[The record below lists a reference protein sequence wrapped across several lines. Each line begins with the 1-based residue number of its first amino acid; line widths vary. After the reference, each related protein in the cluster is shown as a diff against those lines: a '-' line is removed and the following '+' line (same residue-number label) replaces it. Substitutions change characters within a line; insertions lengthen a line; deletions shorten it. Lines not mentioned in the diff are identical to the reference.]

1 MAGNTKNLGQ
11 VAGVYIGNTPPEN
24 IILIWYDNTPSQMRH
39 KIYDPGLSQWV
50 VLDQNVISLIT
61 YSELVNIAKNV
72 GLSIGQYF
80 QIKDKGNALA
90 LAITTTKVQYDDELG
105 NILIDDLGTNIQ
117 YHVTSSNLLVDDVA
131 GVFDTVNKKL
141 VFQFKEMVPDF
152 TADDYIMGKVQR
164 NNVWSLAKYRLSS
177 FLSKVTGNSI
187 SWNGGFF
194 FNFGDALKAQLDK
207 KGGVVAKDTYDTD
220 MQKVNQDIANV
231 GKANQQIID
240 NANKAITEATSD
252 TAIYAK
258 KSPALETGGEPTD
271 AAKGDN
277 LLTILSKFQR
287 YITRFKYAT
296 GIRVSQDFTD
306 AVQPEYVNNNDTVD
320 SALRKI
326 QYWLKNAGTGSKL
339 SPDWAPKDYA
349 GTIADV
355 AGGDSLDEAFAK
367 AIGKLNQIG
376 DISNGLVQSKA
387 TVNGST
393 YTRRTQL
400 NLGNG
405 SLTFN
410 RDATS
415 PGSQQNVTL
424 SKDSGLYMNNSAGKS
439 ARLSAEGL
447 RLDALTNQAFQLPSY
462 EDYWGFGTIYGA
474 AAALFTGQ
482 GTNLGGY
489 TSVGIA
495 AAISALCTQ
504 GSLLSGIDV
513 FDAYFAKLKGGSV
526 SYGRANMQQTD
537 LYLANDC
544 SFVTCTN
551 TENRN
556 LFLPSSPLDGQM
568 IIVNQVNSANVAV
581 QGNGRKIVDN
591 EDVDYVNVGGARR
604 VVIFLYHG
612 SLSSS
617 SGSGAWLFFRWTR

>member
-220 MQKVNQDIANV
+220 MQKVNQDISNV
-231 GKANQQIID
+231 GKTNQQIID
-240 NANKAITEATSD
+240 NANKAITDATSD

-271 AAKGDN
+271 AAKGDS

-296 GIRVSQDFTD
+296 GIRVSQGFTD

-339 SPDWAPKDYA
+339 SPDWTPKDYA

-376 DISNGLVQSKA
+376 TISNGQVCSKA
-387 TVNGST
+387 TTSGGTS
-393 YTRRTQL
+393 RTVF
-400 NLGNG
+400 NLASAILSFYRDGTSGHNV
-405 SLTFN
+405 SL
-410 RDATS
+410 S
-415 PGSQQNVTL
+415 SSSGL
-424 SKDSGLYMNNSAGKS
+424 SIKDSNNYGLVANGDGLDFQSQTQQIFDIPAYEKSGLSNVYGGASALYRGRAIS
-439 ARLSAEGL
+439 TVPGYAS
-447 RLDALTNQAFQLPSY
+447 
-462 EDYWGFGTIYGA
+462 
-474 AAALFTGQ
+474 
-482 GTNLGGY
+482 LG
-489 TSVGIA
+489 I
-495 AAISALCTQ
+495 ISALSAVCNWNGLTPSEGYQ
-504 GSLLSGIDV
+504 V
-513 FDAYFAKLKGGSV
+513 FDAYFANFKAGGLSLGLIHL
-526 SYGRANMQQTD
+526 SSTD
-537 LYLANDC
+537 LYLDTDC
-544 SFVTCTN
+544 SFVSCTN
-551 TENRN
+551 SENKN
-556 LFLPSSPLDGQM
+556 VFLPADPHDGQL
-568 IIVNQVNSANVAV
+568 IIVNQVNSANITVH
-581 QGNGRKIVDN
+581 GNGRRICDNANVDS
-591 EDVDYVNVGGARR
+591 VNIGSARSCG
-604 VVIFLYHG
+604 IFVFNPNIATDPGYKWG
-612 SLSSS
+612 M
-617 SGSGAWLFFRWTR
+617 WVFERWNR

>member
-11 VAGVYIGNTPPEN
+11 VAGVFIGNTPPEN

-61 YSELVNIAKNV
+61 YSELVNLAKNV

-194 FNFGDALKAQLDK
+194 FDFLSALKGQLDK

-220 MQKVNQDIANV
+220 MQTVNQNIQNV
-231 GKANQQIID
+231 GKANQEIIS
-240 NANKAITEATSD
+240 NANKAITDATSD

-271 AAKGDN
+271 AAKGDT

-296 GIRVSQDFTD
+296 GIRVSTDFTD
-306 AVQPEYVNNNDTVD
+306 AVLPEYVNNNDTVD

-326 QYWLKNAGTGSKL
+326 EYWLKNAGTGSKL
-339 SPDWAPKDYA
+339 SPGWEPKDYSGA
-349 GTIADV
+349 ITDV
-355 AGGDSLDEAFAK
+355 AGGNSLDEAFAK

-376 DISNGLVQSKA
+376 DISNGLIQSKA

-393 YTRRTQL
+393 YTRRTQF

-410 RDATS
+410 RDVTS
-415 PGSQQNVTL
+415 PGSQQSVTL
-424 SKDSGLYMNNSAGKS
+424 SKDSGLYMSNSDGKS
-439 ARLSAEGL
+439 LRASAEGISL
-447 RLDALTNQAFQLPSY
+447 RALTNQGFQLPSY
-462 EDYWGFGTIYGA
+462 EDYWGWGTIYGA

-482 GTNLGGY
+482 GTQLGGY

-504 GSLLSGIDV
+504 GSLSGVDV

-526 SYGRANMQQTD
+526 SYGRANIQQTD

-604 VVIFLYHG
+604 VAIFLYHG

-617 SGSGAWLFFRWTR
+617 SGSGAWLFFRWAR

>member
-39 KIYDPGLSQWV
+39 KVYDPGLNQWV

-72 GLSIGQYF
+72 GLAIGQWF

-90 LAITTTKVQYDDELG
+90 LAITTTKVQYDDDLG

-117 YHVTSSNLLVDDVA
+117 YHVTSSNLLIDEVS

-141 VFQFKEMVPDF
+141 VFQFNEQTPDY
-152 TADDYIMGKVQR
+152 TADDYILGKVKR
-164 NNVWSLAKYRLSS
+164 NNVWSLAKYKLSS

-187 SWNGGFF
+187 TWNGGFF
-194 FNFGDALKAQLDK
+194 FNFLAALKEQLDK
-207 KGGVVAKDTYDTD
+207 KGGVVAKDSYDKDMEQISTD
-220 MQKVNQDIANV
+220 INNV
-231 GKANQQIID
+231 GKANQEIIS
-240 NANKAITEATSD
+240 NANKAIANATSD
-252 TAIYAK
+252 AAIYDK
-258 KSPALETGGEPTD
+258 KAPALETGGEPTD
-271 AAKGDN
+271 AAKGDK
-277 LLTILSKFQR
+277 LITILSKFQR
-287 YITRFKYAT
+287 YITKFKYAT

-326 QYWLKNAGTGSKL
+326 QYWLKNAGKGSKL
-339 SPDWAPKDYA
+339 SSDWAPKDYT
-349 GTIADV
+349 GTVADV
-355 AGGDSLDEAFAK
+355 AAGDTLDEAFAK
-367 AIGKLNQIG
+367 AQAKFNQIG
-376 DISNGLVQSKA
+376 DITNGRIVSKG
-387 TVNGST
+387 TVVGST
-393 YTRRTQL
+393 TPRTAI
-400 NLGNG
+400 NLATGAINI
-405 SLTFN
+405 N
-410 RDATS
+410 RDVTN
-415 PGSQQNVTL
+415 PGTQQNVIL
-424 SKDSGLYMNNSAGKS
+424 NKDNGLYMQNSAGKYT
-439 ARLSAEGL
+439 RLSGEGL
-447 RLDALTNQAFQLPSY
+447 YLNAYTNQGFQLPSY
-462 EDYWGFGTIYGA
+462 EDYWGFGTIHGA
-474 AAALFTGQ
+474 AAAMFVGQ
-482 GTNLGGY
+482 GTPLRGY
-489 TSVGIA
+489 TSVKIA

-504 GSLLSGIDV
+504 GSLSGVDV
-513 FDAYFAKLKGGSV
+513 FDAYFAKLKGGSI

-604 VVIFLYHG
+604 VAIFLYHS

-617 SGSGAWLFFRWTR
+617 AGSGAWLFFRWAR

>member
-1 MAGNTKNLGQ
+1 MAGTKNIGQ
-11 VAGVYIGNTPPEN
+11 VAGVHIGNTPPEN

-39 KIYDPGLSQWV
+39 KVYDQVLGQWV
-50 VLDQNVISLIT
+50 VLDQSVISLIT

-117 YHVTSSNLLVDDVA
+117 YHVTSSNLLIDDVA
-131 GVFDTVNKKL
+131 GVFDEVNKKL
-141 VFQFKEMVPDF
+141 VFQFNEMVPDF

-164 NNVWSLAKYRLSS
+164 NNVWRLAKYRLSS

-194 FNFGDALKAQLDK
+194 FNFGEALKGQLDK

-220 MQKVNQDIANV
+220 MQTVNQNIQNV
-231 GKANQQIID
+231 GKANQEIID

-252 TAIYAK
+252 KAIYNK
-258 KSPALETGGEPTD
+258 KSDALETGGEPTD
-271 AAKGDN
+271 AAKGDT
-277 LLTILSKFQR
+277 LFTILSKFQR
-287 YITRFKYAT
+287 YITRFKFAT
-296 GIRVSQDFTD
+296 GIRVSTDFTD
-306 AVQPEYVNNNDTVD
+306 AVMPEYVNNNDTVD

-339 SPDWAPKDYA
+339 SPNWAPKDYTGA
-349 GTIADV
+349 ISDV

-387 TVNGST
+387 TVDGST

-410 RDATS
+410 RDVTS
-415 PGSQQNVTL
+415 PGSQQAVTL
-424 SKDSGLYMNNSAGKS
+424 SKDSGLYMSNSSGKS

-447 RLDALTNQAFQLPSY
+447 RLDALTNQGFQLPGY
-462 EDYWGFGTIYGA
+462 EDYWGLGVFYGA

-482 GTNLGGY
+482 GTKLGGY
-489 TSVGIA
+489 TSVKIA
-495 AAISALCTQ
+495 AAISALCTA
-504 GSLLSGIDV
+504 GSLSGIDV

-526 SYGRANMQQTD
+526 SYGRANMQQSD
-537 LYLANDC
+537 LWLANDC

-556 LFLPSSPLDGQM
+556 LYLPSSPLDGQM
-568 IIVNQVNSANVAV
+568 VIVNQVNSANVAV

-604 VVIFLYHG
+604 VAIFLYHG

-617 SGSGAWLFFRWTR
+617 AGSGAWLFFRWAR

>member
-39 KIYDPGLSQWV
+39 KVYDPGLSQWI
-50 VLDQNVISLIT
+50 VLDQSIISLIT
-61 YSELVNIAKNV
+61 YSELVNMAKNV

-141 VFQFKEMVPDF
+141 VFQFNEMVPDF

-194 FNFGDALKAQLDK
+194 FDFLSALKGQLDK

-220 MQKVNQDIANV
+220 MQTVNKNIQNV
-231 GKANQQIID
+231 GKENQQIIE
-240 NANKAITEATSD
+240 NANKAITNAT
-252 TAIYAK
+252 TAEAIYAK

-271 AAKGDN
+271 AAKGDS

-296 GIRVSQDFTD
+296 GIRISQDFTD
-306 AVQPEYVNNNDTVD
+306 AVNPEYVNNNDTVD
-320 SALRKI
+320 SAIRKI
-326 QYWLKNAGTGSKL
+326 QYWLKNAGKGSKL
-339 SPDWAPKDYA
+339 SSDWAPKDYA
-349 GTIADV
+349 GNIADV

-367 AIGKLNQIG
+367 AVGKLNQIG
-376 DISNGLVQSKA
+376 DISNGLIQSKA

-393 YTRRTQL
+393 SRRTSF
-400 NLGNG
+400 NLALGR
-405 SLTFN
+405 LMFN
-410 RDATS
+410 RDLTS
-415 PGSQQNVTL
+415 PGSQQNVQL
-424 SKDSGLYMNNSAGKS
+424 DVSSGLYMNNSSGKS
-439 ARLSAEGL
+439 SRLSAEGL
-447 RLDALTNQAFQLPSY
+447 RLDTLTNQGFQLPSY

-474 AAALFTGQ
+474 AAALFVGQ
-482 GTNLGGY
+482 GAQLGGY
-489 TSVGIA
+489 TSVKIA

-504 GSLLSGIDV
+504 GSLSGVDV

-568 IIVNQVNSANVAV
+568 IMVNQVNSANVAV

-604 VVIFLYHG
+604 IAIFLYHG
-612 SLSSS
+612 SLTSSA
-617 SGSGAWLFFRWTR
+617 GAGAWLFFRWAR

>member
-1 MAGNTKNLGQ
+1 MGATKNLGQ
-11 VAGVYIGNTPPEN
+11 VAGVHIGSTPPDN
-24 IILIWYDNTPSQMRH
+24 VILIWYDNTPSQQRH
-39 KIYDPGLSQWV
+39 KVYDPTLKQWV
-50 VLDQNVISLIT
+50 VLDQTTISAIT
-61 YSELVNIAKNV
+61 YSELVNMAKNT
-72 GLSIGQYF
+72 GLSVGEWF
-80 QIKDKGNALA
+80 QITDRSNALA
-90 LAITTTKVQYDDELG
+90 LAITSTKVQYSDALG

-117 YHVTSSNLLVDDVA
+117 YHVTSSNLSIDDVIGA
-131 GVFDTVNKKL
+131 FDEVNKKL
-141 VFQFKEMVPDF
+141 VFQFNEVVPDM
-152 TADDYIMGKVQR
+152 TADDYVLGKIQR

-194 FNFGDALKAQLDK
+194 FNFTSAIKGILDK
-207 KGGVVAKDTYDTD
+207 KGGVVAKDTYDSD
-220 MQKVNQDIANV
+220 MQTLNTSIQNV
-231 GKANQQIID
+231 GKENQNIIK
-240 NANKAITEATSD
+240 NAQDALDKAVAPDQFYAT
-252 TAIYAK
+252 

-271 AAKGDN
+271 AAKGDA

-296 GIRVSQDFTD
+296 GIRVSTDFTD
-306 AVQPEYVNNNDTVD
+306 AVNPEYVNNNDTVD

-339 SPDWAPKDYA
+339 SPDWAPKDYT

-526 SYGRANMQQTD
+526 SYGRANIQQTD

-604 VVIFLYHG
+604 VAIFLYHG

-617 SGSGAWLFFRWTR
+617 SGSGAWLFFRWAR

>member
-61 YSELVNIAKNV
+61 YSELINIAKNV

-80 QIKDKGNALA
+80 QIKDKGNTLA

-117 YHVTSSNLLVDDVA
+117 YHVTSSNLLVDDIA
-131 GVFDTVNKKL
+131 GVFDVVNKKL

-177 FLSKVTGNSI
+177 FLSKVSGNSI

-194 FNFGDALKAQLDK
+194 FDFLSALKAQLDK

-220 MQKVNQDIANV
+220 MQTVNQNIQNV

-252 TAIYAK
+252 TAIYGK

-271 AAKGDN
+271 AAKGDS

-296 GIRVSQDFTD
+296 GIRVSTDFTD
-306 AVQPEYVNNNDTVD
+306 AVLPEYVNNNDTVD

-339 SPDWAPKDYA
+339 SPDWAPKDYT
-349 GTIADV
+349 GVIADV

-376 DISNGLVQSKA
+376 DISNGNIQSKA
-387 TVNGST
+387 TVTGST

-400 NLGNG
+400 NLGYG

-410 RDATS
+410 RDVTS
-415 PGSQQNVTL
+415 PGTQQNVTL

-439 ARLSAEGL
+439 ARFSAEGL
-447 RLDALTNQAFQLPSY
+447 RLDALTNQGFQLPSY
-462 EDYWGFGTIYGA
+462 EDYWGWGTIYGA
-474 AAALFTGQ
+474 AAALFVGQ
-482 GTNLGGY
+482 GTQLGGY

-504 GSLLSGIDV
+504 GSLSGVDV

-568 IIVNQVNSANVAV
+568 VMVNQVNSANVAV

-591 EDVDYVNVGGARR
+591 EDADYVNVGGARR
-604 VVIFLYHG
+604 IAIFLYHS

-617 SGSGAWLFFRWTR
+617 SGSGAWLFFRWSR

>member
-1 MAGNTKNLGQ
+1 MGATKNLGQ
-11 VAGVYIGNTPPEN
+11 VAGVHIGSTPPDN
-24 IILIWYDNTPSQMRH
+24 VILIWYDNTPSQQRH
-39 KIYDPGLSQWV
+39 KVYDPTLKQWV
-50 VLDQNVISLIT
+50 VLDQTTISAIT
-61 YSELVNIAKNV
+61 YSELVNMAKNT
-72 GLSIGQYF
+72 GLSVGEWF
-80 QIKDKGNALA
+80 QITDRSNALA
-90 LAITTTKVQYDDELG
+90 LAITSTKVQYSDALG

-117 YHVTSSNLLVDDVA
+117 YHVTSSNLSIDDVI
-131 GVFDTVNKKL
+131 GVFDEVNKKL
-141 VFQFKEMVPDF
+141 VFQFNEVVPDM
-152 TADDYIMGKVQR
+152 TADDYVLGKIQR

-194 FNFGDALKAQLDK
+194 FNFTAAIKGILDK
-207 KGGVVAKDTYDTD
+207 KGGVVAKDTYDSD
-220 MQKVNQDIANV
+220 MQTLNTSIQNV
-231 GKANQQIID
+231 GKENQNIIK
-240 NANKAITEATSD
+240 NAQDALDKAVAPDQFYAT
-252 TAIYAK
+252 

-271 AAKGDN
+271 AAKGDA

-296 GIRVSQDFTD
+296 GIRVSTDFTD
-306 AVQPEYVNNNDTVD
+306 AVNPEYVNNNDTVD

-326 QYWLKNAGTGSKL
+326 QYWLKHAGTGSKL

-349 GTIADV
+349 GSIVDV

-410 RDATS
+410 RDVTS

-424 SKDSGLYMNNSAGKS
+424 SKDSGLYMNNSAGK
-439 ARLSAEGL
+439 ALRASAEGI
-447 RLDALTNQAFQLPSY
+447 RLDSLTNQGFQLPSY
-462 EDYWGFGTIYGA
+462 EDYWGWGTIYGA
-474 AAALFTGQ
+474 AAALFVGQ
-482 GTNLGGY
+482 GTQLGGY

-504 GSLLSGIDV
+504 GSLSGVDV

-604 VVIFLYHG
+604 VAIFLYHG

-617 SGSGAWLFFRWTR
+617 SGSGAWLFFRWAR

>member
-72 GLSIGQYF
+72 GLSIGQFF

-141 VFQFKEMVPDF
+141 VFQFNEMVPDF
-152 TADDYIMGKVQR
+152 TADDYVMGKVQR

-177 FLSKVTGNSI
+177 FLSKVSGNSI

-194 FNFGDALKAQLDK
+194 FDFLSALKAQLDK

-252 TAIYAK
+252 TAIYDK
-258 KSPALETGGEPTD
+258 KSPTLETGGEPTD
-271 AAKGDN
+271 AAKGDS

-349 GTIADV
+349 GTITDV

-376 DISNGLVQSKA
+376 TISNGQVRSKA
-387 TVNGST
+387 TTSGGTS
-393 YTRRTQL
+393 RTIF
-400 NLGNG
+400 NLASAILSFYRDGTSGHNV
-405 SLTFN
+405 SL
-410 RDATS
+410 S
-415 PGSQQNVTL
+415 S
-424 SKDSGLYMNNSAGKS
+424 SSGLSIKNSNNYGLVANGDGLDFQSQTQQIFDIPAYEKSGLSNVCGGTSALYRGKAIS
-439 ARLSAEGL
+439 TA
-447 RLDALTNQAFQLPSY
+447 P
-462 EDYWGFGTIYGA
+462 
-474 AAALFTGQ
+474 
-482 GTNLGGY
+482 GY
-489 TSVGIA
+489 TSLGI
-495 AAISALCTQ
+495 ISALSAVCNWNGLTP
-504 GSLLSGIDV
+504 SGGYQV
-513 FDAYFAKLKGGSV
+513 FDAYFANFKAGGLSLGLIHL
-526 SYGRANMQQTD
+526 SSTD
-537 LYLANDC
+537 LYLDTDC
-544 SFVTCTN
+544 SFVSCTN
-551 TENRN
+551 SENKN
-556 LFLPSSPLDGQM
+556 VFLPADPHDGQL
-568 IIVNQVNSANVAV
+568 IIVNQVNSANITVH
-581 QGNGRKIVDN
+581 GNGRRICDN
-591 EDVDYVNVGGARR
+591 TNVNSVNIGSERR
-604 VVIFLYHG
+604 CGIFVFNPNIATDPGYKWG
-612 SLSSS
+612 I
-617 SGSGAWLFFRWTR
+617 WVFERWSR

>member
-1 MAGNTKNLGQ
+1 MGATKNLGQ
-11 VAGVYIGNTPPEN
+11 VAGVHIGSTPPDN
-24 IILIWYDNTPSQMRH
+24 VILIWYDNTPSQQRH
-39 KIYDPGLSQWV
+39 KVYDPTLKQWV
-50 VLDQNVISLIT
+50 VLDQTTISAIT
-61 YSELVNIAKNV
+61 YSELVNMAKNT
-72 GLSIGQYF
+72 GLSVGEWF
-80 QIKDKGNALA
+80 QITDRSNALA
-90 LAITTTKVQYDDELG
+90 LAITSTKVQYSDALG

-117 YHVTSSNLLVDDVA
+117 YHVTSSNLSIDDVI
-131 GVFDTVNKKL
+131 GVFDEVNKKL
-141 VFQFKEMVPDF
+141 VFQFNEVVPDM
-152 TADDYIMGKVQR
+152 TADDYVLGKIQR

-194 FNFGDALKAQLDK
+194 FNFTAAIKGILDK
-207 KGGVVAKDTYDTD
+207 KGGVVAKDTYDSD
-220 MQKVNQDIANV
+220 MQTLNTSIQNV
-231 GKANQQIID
+231 GKENQNIIK
-240 NANKAITEATSD
+240 NAQDALDKAVAPDQFYAT
-252 TAIYAK
+252 

-271 AAKGDN
+271 AAKGDA

-287 YITRFKYAT
+287 YIIRFKYAT
-296 GIRVSQDFTD
+296 GIRVSTDFTD
-306 AVQPEYVNNNDTVD
+306 AVNPEYVNNNDTVD
-320 SALRKI
+320 SALRKM
-326 QYWLKNAGTGSKL
+326 QYWLKHAGTGSKL

-349 GTIADV
+349 GSIVDV
-355 AGGDSLDEAFAK
+355 EGGDSLDEAFAK

-424 SKDSGLYMNNSAGKS
+424 SKDSGLYMNNSDGK
-439 ARLSAEGL
+439 ALRASAEGI
-447 RLDALTNQAFQLPSY
+447 RLDALTNQGFQLPSY
-462 EDYWGFGTIYGA
+462 EDYWGWGTIYGA
-474 AAALFTGQ
+474 AAALFVGQ
-482 GTNLGGY
+482 GTQLGGY

-504 GSLLSGIDV
+504 GSLSGIDV

-537 LYLANDC
+537 LYIANDC

-581 QGNGRKIVDN
+581 QGNGRKIIDN

-604 VVIFLYHG
+604 VAIFLYHG

-617 SGSGAWLFFRWTR
+617 SGSGAWLFFRWAR

>member
-1 MAGNTKNLGQ
+1 MGATKNLGQ
-11 VAGVYIGNTPPEN
+11 VAGVHIGSTPPDN
-24 IILIWYDNTPSQMRH
+24 VILIWYDNTPSQQRH
-39 KIYDPGLSQWV
+39 KVYDPTLKQWV
-50 VLDQNVISLIT
+50 VLDQTTISAIT
-61 YSELVNIAKNV
+61 YSELVNMAKNT
-72 GLSIGQYF
+72 GLSVGEWF
-80 QIKDKGNALA
+80 QITDRSNALA
-90 LAITTTKVQYDDELG
+90 LAITSTKVQYSDALG

-117 YHVTSSNLLVDDVA
+117 YHVTSSNLSIDDVI
-131 GVFDTVNKKL
+131 GVFDEVNKKL
-141 VFQFKEMVPDF
+141 VFQFNEVVPDM
-152 TADDYIMGKVQR
+152 TADDYVLGKIQR

-194 FNFGDALKAQLDK
+194 FNFTAAIKGILDK
-207 KGGVVAKDTYDTD
+207 KGGVVAKDTYDSD
-220 MQKVNQDIANV
+220 MQTLNTSIQNV
-231 GKANQQIID
+231 GKENQNIIK
-240 NANKAITEATSD
+240 NAQDALDKAVAPDQFYAT
-252 TAIYAK
+252 

-271 AAKGDN
+271 AAKGDA

-296 GIRVSQDFTD
+296 GIRVSTDFTD
-306 AVQPEYVNNNDTVD
+306 AVNPEYVNNNDTVD

-326 QYWLKNAGTGSKL
+326 QYWLKHAGTGSKL

-349 GTIADV
+349 GSIVDV

-424 SKDSGLYMNNSAGKS
+424 SKDSGLYMNNSAGKVLR
-439 ARLSAEGL
+439 ASAEGI
-447 RLDALTNQAFQLPSY
+447 RLDALTNQGFQLPSY
-462 EDYWGFGTIYGA
+462 EDYWGWGTIYGA
-474 AAALFTGQ
+474 AAALFVGQ
-482 GTNLGGY
+482 GTQLGGY

-504 GSLLSGIDV
+504 GSLSGVDV
-513 FDAYFAKLKGGSV
+513 FDAYFAKLKGGSI

-604 VVIFLYHG
+604 VAIFLYHG

-617 SGSGAWLFFRWTR
+617 AGSGAWLFFRWAR

>member
-1 MAGNTKNLGQ
+1 MGATKNLGQ
-11 VAGVYIGNTPPEN
+11 VAGVHIGSTPPDN
-24 IILIWYDNTPSQMRH
+24 VILIWYDNTPSQQRH
-39 KIYDPGLSQWV
+39 KVYDPTLKQWV
-50 VLDQNVISLIT
+50 VLDQTTISAIT
-61 YSELVNIAKNV
+61 YSELVNMAKNT
-72 GLSIGQYF
+72 GLSVGEWF
-80 QIKDKGNALA
+80 QITDRSNALA
-90 LAITTTKVQYDDELG
+90 LAITSTKVQYSDALG

-117 YHVTSSNLLVDDVA
+117 YHVTSSNLSIDDVI
-131 GVFDTVNKKL
+131 GVFDEVNKKL
-141 VFQFKEMVPDF
+141 VFQFNEVVPDM
-152 TADDYIMGKVQR
+152 TADDYVLGKIQR

-194 FNFGDALKAQLDK
+194 FNFTAAIKGILDK
-207 KGGVVAKDTYDTD
+207 KGGVVAKDTYDFD
-220 MQKVNQDIANV
+220 MQTLNTSIQNV
-231 GKANQQIID
+231 GKENQNIIK
-240 NANKAITEATSD
+240 NAQDALDKAVAPDQFYAT
-252 TAIYAK
+252 

-271 AAKGDN
+271 AAKGDA

-296 GIRVSQDFTD
+296 GIRVSTDFTD
-306 AVQPEYVNNNDTVD
+306 AVNPEYVNNNDTVD

-339 SPDWAPKDYA
+339 SPDWAPKDYT

-424 SKDSGLYMNNSAGKS
+424 SKDSGLYMNNSAGK
-439 ARLSAEGL
+439 ALRASAEGI
-447 RLDALTNQAFQLPSY
+447 RLDALTNQGFQLPSY
-462 EDYWGFGTIYGA
+462 EDYWGWGTIYGA
-474 AAALFTGQ
+474 AAALFVGQ
-482 GTNLGGY
+482 GTQLGGY

-504 GSLLSGIDV
+504 GSLSGVDV
-513 FDAYFAKLKGGSV
+513 FDAYFAKLKGGSI

-604 VVIFLYHG
+604 VAIFLYHG

-617 SGSGAWLFFRWTR
+617 AGSGAWLFFRWAR

>member
-1 MAGNTKNLGQ
+1 MGATKNLGQ
-11 VAGVYIGNTPPEN
+11 VAGVHIGSTPPDN
-24 IILIWYDNTPSQMRH
+24 VILIWYDNTPSQQRH
-39 KIYDPGLSQWV
+39 KVYDPTLKQWV
-50 VLDQNVISLIT
+50 VLDQTTISAIT
-61 YSELVNIAKNV
+61 YSELVNMAKNT
-72 GLSIGQYF
+72 GLSVGEWF
-80 QIKDKGNALA
+80 QITDRSNALA
-90 LAITTTKVQYDDELG
+90 LAITSTKVQYSDALG

-117 YHVTSSNLLVDDVA
+117 YHVTSSNLSIDDVI
-131 GVFDTVNKKL
+131 GVFDEVNKKF
-141 VFQFKEMVPDF
+141 VFQFNEVVPDM
-152 TADDYIMGKVQR
+152 TADDYVLGKIQR

-194 FNFGDALKAQLDK
+194 FNFTAAIKGILDK
-207 KGGVVAKDTYDTD
+207 KGGVVAKDTYDFD
-220 MQKVNQDIANV
+220 MQTLNTSIQNV
-231 GKANQQIID
+231 GKENQNIIK
-240 NANKAITEATSD
+240 NAQDALDKAVAPDQFYAT
-252 TAIYAK
+252 

-271 AAKGDN
+271 ADKGDA

-296 GIRVSQDFTD
+296 GIRVSTDFTD
-306 AVQPEYVNNNDTVD
+306 AVNIEYVNNNDTVD
-320 SALRKI
+320 SALRKM
-326 QYWLKNAGTGSKL
+326 QYWLKHAGTGSKL

-349 GTIADV
+349 GSIVDV
-355 AGGDSLDEAFAK
+355 AGRDSLDEAFAK

-387 TVNGST
+387 TVNGSK

-415 PGSQQNVTL
+415 PGSQQNITL
-424 SKDSGLYMNNSAGKS
+424 SKDSGLYMNNSAGKTLR
-439 ARLSAEGL
+439 ASAEGI
-447 RLDALTNQAFQLPSY
+447 RLDALTNQGFKLPSY
-462 EDYWGFGTIYGA
+462 EDYWGWGTIYGA
-474 AAALFTGQ
+474 AAALFVGQ
-482 GTNLGGY
+482 GTQLGGY

-504 GSLLSGIDV
+504 GSLSGIDV

-581 QGNGRKIVDN
+581 QGNGRKIVDS
-591 EDVDYVNVGGARR
+591 EDVDYINVGGARR
-604 VVIFLYHG
+604 VAIFLYHG

-617 SGSGAWLFFRWTR
+617 SGSGAWLFFRWAR

>member
-1 MAGNTKNLGQ
+1 MGATKNLGQ
-11 VAGVYIGNTPPEN
+11 VAGVHIGSTPPDN
-24 IILIWYDNTPSQMRH
+24 VILIWYDNTPSQQRH
-39 KIYDPGLSQWV
+39 KVYDPTLKQWV
-50 VLDQNVISLIT
+50 VLDQTTISAIT
-61 YSELVNIAKNV
+61 YSELVNMAKNT
-72 GLSIGQYF
+72 GLSVGEWF
-80 QIKDKGNALA
+80 QITDRSNALA
-90 LAITTTKVQYDDELG
+90 LAITSTKVQYSDALG

-117 YHVTSSNLLVDDVA
+117 YHVTSSNLSIDDVI
-131 GVFDTVNKKL
+131 GVFDEVNKKL
-141 VFQFKEMVPDF
+141 VFQFNEVVPDM
-152 TADDYIMGKVQR
+152 TADDYVLGKIQR

-194 FNFGDALKAQLDK
+194 FNFTAAIKGILDK
-207 KGGVVAKDTYDTD
+207 KGGVVAKDTYDSD
-220 MQKVNQDIANV
+220 MQTLNTSIQNV
-231 GKANQQIID
+231 GKENQNIIK
-240 NANKAITEATSD
+240 NAQDALDKAVAPDQFYAT
-252 TAIYAK
+252 

-271 AAKGDN
+271 AAKGDA

-296 GIRVSQDFTD
+296 GIRVSTDFTD
-306 AVQPEYVNNNDTVD
+306 AVNPEYVNNNDTVD
-320 SALRKI
+320 SALRKM
-326 QYWLKNAGTGSKL
+326 QYWLKHAGTGSKL

-349 GTIADV
+349 GSIVDV

-424 SKDSGLYMNNSAGKS
+424 SKDSGLYMNNSAGK
-439 ARLSAEGL
+439 ALRASAEGI
-447 RLDALTNQAFQLPSY
+447 RLDALTNQGFQLPSY
-462 EDYWGFGTIYGA
+462 EDYWGWGTIYGA
-474 AAALFTGQ
+474 AAALFVGQ
-482 GTNLGGY
+482 GTQLGGY

-504 GSLLSGIDV
+504 GSLSGVDV
-513 FDAYFAKLKGGSV
+513 FDAYFAKLKVGSV

-617 SGSGAWLFFRWTR
+617 SGSGAWLFFRWAR

>member
-1 MAGNTKNLGQ
+1 MGATKNLGQ
-11 VAGVYIGNTPPEN
+11 VAGVHIGSTPPEN
-24 IILIWYDNTPSQMRH
+24 VILIWYDNTPSQQRH
-39 KIYDPGLSQWV
+39 KVYDPTLMQWV
-50 VLDQNVISLIT
+50 VLDQTTISAIT
-61 YSELVNIAKNV
+61 YSELVNMAKNT
-72 GLSIGQYF
+72 GLSVGEWF
-80 QIKDKGNALA
+80 QITDRSNALA
-90 LAITTTKVQYDDELG
+90 LAITSTKVQYSDALG

-117 YHVTSSNLLVDDVA
+117 YHVTSSNLSIDDVI
-131 GVFDTVNKKL
+131 GVFDEVNKKL
-141 VFQFKEMVPDF
+141 VFQFNEVVPDM
-152 TADDYIMGKVQR
+152 TADDFILGKIQR
-164 NNVWSLAKYRLSS
+164 NNVWNLAKYRLSS

-194 FNFGDALKAQLDK
+194 FNFTNAVKGILDK
-207 KGGVVAKDTYDTD
+207 KGGVVAKDTYDSD
-220 MQKVNQDIANV
+220 MQTLNTSIQNV
-231 GKANQQIID
+231 GKENQNIIK
-240 NANKAITEATSD
+240 NAQDALDKATAPDQFYAT
-252 TAIYAK
+252 
-258 KSPALETGGEPTD
+258 KSPALEIGGEPTD
-271 AAKGDN
+271 AAKGDA

-296 GIRVSQDFTD
+296 GIRVSTDFTD

-339 SPDWAPKDYA
+339 SSDWAPKDYT
-349 GTIADV
+349 GIIAEV

-367 AIGKLNQIG
+367 AVGKLNQIG
-376 DISNGLVQSKA
+376 DISNGIIQSKA
-387 TVNGST
+387 TVSGSSLK
-393 YTRRTQL
+393 RTV
-400 NLGNG
+400 LGLANG
-405 SLTFN
+405 SLAFN
-410 RDATS
+410 RDSTN
-415 PGSQQNVTL
+415 PGSQQSVSLNV
-424 SKDSGLYMNNSAGKS
+424 SSGLYMSNSAGKNAS
-439 ARLSAEGL
+439 FSAEGL
-447 RLDALTNQAFQLPSY
+447 RLNALTNQGFQLPSY

-474 AAALFTGQ
+474 AAALITGQ
-482 GTNLGGY
+482 GTQLGSY

-495 AAISALCTQ
+495 AAISAICTS
-504 GSLLSGIDV
+504 GSLSSGINV

-568 IIVNQVNSANVAV
+568 IMVNQVNSANVAV

-591 EDVDYVNVGGARR
+591 EDVYTVNVGGARR
-604 VVIFLYHG
+604 IAIFLYHS

-617 SGSGAWLFFRWTR
+617 TGSGAWLFFRWAR

>member
-1 MAGNTKNLGQ
+1 MGATKNLGQ
-11 VAGVYIGNTPPEN
+11 VAGVHIGSTPPDN
-24 IILIWYDNTPSQMRH
+24 VILIWYDNTPSQQRH
-39 KIYDPGLSQWV
+39 KVYDPTLKQWV
-50 VLDQNVISLIT
+50 VLDQTTISAIT
-61 YSELVNIAKNV
+61 YSELVNMAKNT
-72 GLSIGQYF
+72 GLSVGEWF
-80 QIKDKGNALA
+80 QITDRSNALA
-90 LAITTTKVQYDDELG
+90 LAITSTKVQYSDALG

-117 YHVTSSNLLVDDVA
+117 YHVTSSNLSIDDVI
-131 GVFDTVNKKL
+131 GVFDEVNKKL
-141 VFQFKEMVPDF
+141 VFQFNEVVPDM
-152 TADDYIMGKVQR
+152 TADDYVLGKIQR

-194 FNFGDALKAQLDK
+194 FNFTAAIKGILDK
-207 KGGVVAKDTYDTD
+207 KGGVVAKDTYDSD
-220 MQKVNQDIANV
+220 MQTLNTSIQNV
-231 GKANQQIID
+231 GKENQNIIK
-240 NANKAITEATSD
+240 NAQDALDKAVAPDQFYAT
-252 TAIYAK
+252 

-271 AAKGDN
+271 AAKGDA

-296 GIRVSQDFTD
+296 GIRVSTDFTD
-306 AVQPEYVNNNDTVD
+306 AVNPEYVNNNDTVD
-320 SALRKI
+320 SALRKM
-326 QYWLKNAGTGSKL
+326 QYWLKHAGTGSKL

-349 GTIADV
+349 GSIVDV

-424 SKDSGLYMNNSAGKS
+424 SKDSGLYMNNSAGK
-439 ARLSAEGL
+439 ALRASAEGI
-447 RLDALTNQAFQLPSY
+447 RLDALTNQGFQLPSY
-462 EDYWGFGTIYGA
+462 EDYWGWGTIYGA
-474 AAALFTGQ
+474 AAALFVGQ
-482 GTNLGGY
+482 GTQLGGY

-504 GSLLSGIDV
+504 GSLSGVDV

-604 VVIFLYHG
+604 VAIFLYHG

-617 SGSGAWLFFRWTR
+617 SGSGAWLFFRWAR

>member
-1 MAGNTKNLGQ
+1 MGATKNLGQ
-11 VAGVYIGNTPPEN
+11 VAGVHIGSTPPDN
-24 IILIWYDNTPSQMRH
+24 VILIWYDNTPSQQRH
-39 KIYDPGLSQWV
+39 KVYDPTLKQWV
-50 VLDQNVISLIT
+50 VLDQTTISAIT
-61 YSELVNIAKNV
+61 YSELVNMAKNT
-72 GLSIGQYF
+72 GLSVGEWF
-80 QIKDKGNALA
+80 QITDRSNALA
-90 LAITTTKVQYDDELG
+90 LAITSTKVQYSDALG

-117 YHVTSSNLLVDDVA
+117 YHVTSSNLSIDDVI
-131 GVFDTVNKKL
+131 GVFDEVNKKL
-141 VFQFKEMVPDF
+141 VFQFNEVVPDM
-152 TADDYIMGKVQR
+152 TADDYVLGKIQR

-194 FNFGDALKAQLDK
+194 FNFSAAIKGILDK
-207 KGGVVAKDTYDTD
+207 KGGVVAKDTYDFD
-220 MQKVNQDIANV
+220 MQTLNTSIQNV
-231 GKANQQIID
+231 GKENQNIIK
-240 NANKAITEATSD
+240 NAQDALDKAVAPDQFYAT
-252 TAIYAK
+252 
-258 KSPALETGGEPTD
+258 KSPALKTGGEPTD
-271 AAKGDN
+271 AAKGDA

-296 GIRVSQDFTD
+296 GIRVSTDFTD
-306 AVQPEYVNNNDTVD
+306 AVNPEYVNNNDTVD

-339 SPDWAPKDYA
+339 SPDWAPKDYT

-604 VVIFLYHG
+604 VAIFLYHG

-617 SGSGAWLFFRWTR
+617 SGSGAWLFFRWAR

>member
-1 MAGNTKNLGQ
+1 MGATKNLGQ
-11 VAGVYIGNTPPEN
+11 VAGVHIGSTPPDN
-24 IILIWYDNTPSQMRH
+24 VILIWYDNTPSQQRH
-39 KIYDPGLSQWV
+39 KVYDPTLKQWV
-50 VLDQNVISLIT
+50 VLDQTTISAIT
-61 YSELVNIAKNV
+61 YSELVNMAKNT
-72 GLSIGQYF
+72 GLSVGEWF
-80 QIKDKGNALA
+80 QITDRSNALA
-90 LAITTTKVQYDDELG
+90 LAITSTKVQYSDALG

-117 YHVTSSNLLVDDVA
+117 YHVTSSNLSIDDVIGA
-131 GVFDTVNKKL
+131 FDEVNKKL
-141 VFQFKEMVPDF
+141 VFQFNEVVPDM
-152 TADDYIMGKVQR
+152 TADDYVLGKIQR

-194 FNFGDALKAQLDK
+194 FNFTSAIKGILDK
-207 KGGVVAKDTYDTD
+207 KGGVVAKDTYDSD
-220 MQKVNQDIANV
+220 MQTLNTSIQNV
-231 GKANQQIID
+231 GKENQNIIK
-240 NANKAITEATSD
+240 NAQDALDKAVAPDQFYST
-252 TAIYAK
+252 

-271 AAKGDN
+271 AAKGDA

-296 GIRVSQDFTD
+296 GIRVSTDFTD
-306 AVQPEYVNNNDTVD
+306 AVNPEYVNNNDTVD

-339 SPDWAPKDYA
+339 SPDWAPKDYT

-400 NLGNG
+400 NLRNG

-482 GTNLGGY
+482 GTNLGSY

-537 LYLANDC
+537 LYLVNDC

-581 QGNGRKIVDN
+581 QGNGRKIIDN
-591 EDVDYVNVGGARR
+591 EDVDYINVGGARR
-604 VVIFLYHG
+604 VAIFLYHG

-617 SGSGAWLFFRWTR
+617 SGSGAWLFFRWAR